1 MASKFNGILAL
12 PSPSPL
18 AVLGWQ
24 TIRNRQQLRNQNAC
38 RRLKNRS
45 LCQQWTY
52 ARPQKIL
59 KLQEF
64 YHPRYTPGNCVSEE
78 STDSSAKSVAQI
90 NFYMGDDNKF
100 EEEIEE
106 PAKYV
111 PPPPLNHE
119 DAEMIGKTEIVL
131 YTMKDFLCCLLKKQ
145 EADWKNCEKVW
156 KLFSRTVEFQD
167 PLICFRGI
175 KSLIWWLEAVRDAVI
190 LVDVD
195 INEIYS
201 VIEAKAKPQIY
212 IIWTVALTKDQQES
226 FVNLGRQDWW
236 SEEYRALLQH
246 LHNQKEISKN
256 TCQSFLANG
265 NLKERGQ
272 DSSPCLDDNGDIQ
285 EHSSRFF
292 GLSVETKLEVNSLGE
307 IDSIHTSWHSLR
319 DEPE

>member
-1 MASKFNGILAL
+1 MALKSNDILAL
-12 PSPSPL
+12 FSPPL

-24 TIRNRQQLRNQNAC
+24 TIRNRKQIAC
-38 RRLKNRS
+38 RILKNRS
-45 LCQQWTY
+45 LCQRWTY
-52 ARPQKIL
+52 ARPKNIL
-59 KLQEF
+59 QLQEF
-64 YHPRYTPGNCVSEE
+64 YHLRYTPRNCVSEE
-78 STDSSAKSVAQI
+78 STDSSAESVIAVAQI
-90 NFYMGDDNKF
+90 NFYMGDVNEF

-119 DAEMIGKTEIVL
+119 DAEMIGKTELVL
-131 YTMKDFLCCLLKKQ
+131 YTMKDFLCRLLKKQ

-201 VIEAKAKPQIY
+201 VFDEKAKPQIY
-212 IIWTVALTKDQQES
+212 IIWTLALTKGQQES

-236 SEEYRALLQH
+236 REEYRKLLQH
-246 LHNQKEISKN
+246 LCNQKETSKN
-256 TCQSFLANG
+256 TCQSFLG
-265 NLKERGQ
+265 NEDLKEMGQ
-272 DSSPCLDDNGDIQ
+272 DSSSSLDANRDLQ
-285 EHSSRFF
+285 EHF
-292 GLSVETKLEVNSLGE
+292 GLSGETKLEVNSLGE
-307 IDSIHTSWHSLR
+307 IDSIHTSWQSPR